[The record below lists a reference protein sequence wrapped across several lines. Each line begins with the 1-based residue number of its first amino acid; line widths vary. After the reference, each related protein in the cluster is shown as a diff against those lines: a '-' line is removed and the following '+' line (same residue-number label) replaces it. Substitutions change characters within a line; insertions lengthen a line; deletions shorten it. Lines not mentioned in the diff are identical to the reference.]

1 MQTDY
6 AAMTNTELV
15 DLLSQY
21 TMKVTQQLN
30 ERKFND
36 EYKENKNVIQQ
47 IILEIECRKQNSVPG
62 TELNVGLPD

>member
-47 IILEIECRKQNSVPG
+47 IILEIERRKQNSVPG